1 METRTGPGLPDV
13 ELGGTRYRPVPWSG
27 REMLAGTVAAV
38 ILAILPLVLL
48 TVGAEAL
55 SLSEARLVLLRRP
68 AIALAELLLIVPPLV
83 VVRRHG
89 RGPVWLGLRPFR
101 ILPGIAL
108 GCLFITASFGINL
121 VWSLLIGSF
130 GMETQP
136 NYMPLFGNGV
146 SALAW
151 ALLGGAVVA
160 PITEEVFFRGFLFAG
175 LREKLGLVGGLLVS
189 AGLFALVHFTPTAI
203 VPIFVLGV
211 FLALLYEASDSL
223 WPGIIMHGV
232 INTLALTASFLA
244 LASTSQ

>member
-1 METRTGPGLPDV
+1 VETRAGPGLRDT
-13 ELGGTRYRPVPWSG
+13 ELDGAPYRPVPWSG

-38 ILAILPLVLL
+38 ILAILPVVLL

-55 SLSEARLVLLRRP
+55 SLGEARLVLLRRP

-83 VVRRHG
+83 VARRHA
-89 RGPVWLGLRPFR
+89 RGPGWLGLRPFR

-108 GCLFITASFGINL
+108 GCLFITVSLGINL
-121 VWSLLIGSF
+121 VWSLLIGF
-130 GMETQP
+130 LGMETQP
-136 NYMPLFGNGV
+136 NYMPLFGSGV

-151 ALLGGAVVA
+151 ALFGGAVVA
-160 PITEEVFFRGFLFAG
+160 PFTEEVFFRGFLFAG
-175 LREKLGLVGGLLVS
+175 LREKLGLAGGLLGS

-211 FLALLYEASDSL
+211 FLALLYELSDSL

-232 INTLALTASFLA
+232 INALALTASFLA
-244 LASTSQ
+244 VR